1 MEKRFTVWAPFAK
14 TMTLMLD
21 GTSFEMDRCDLGYWF
36 ADGPVEAGVSEYF
49 FIIDGTIKANDP
61 RVKFLPYGQ
70 NGLGVYF
77 EASDFHWSDSGFK
90 GQALE
95 SAVIYELH
103 VGSFS
108 SVGRYEGVKDKLTHL
123 KELGITHIEFM
134 PLGSFSSGKG
144 AFCGWG
150 YDSIFPYAPHAAYGH
165 PFELMDL
172 IDSCHGLGL
181 SVIIDLVMN
190 HFGPSGAVQ
199 GLFGPYTTDTYKT
212 PWGRAINFD
221 GAYSYEV
228 RRYFIDCALMW
239 LDDYH
244 FDGVRI
250 DATHAIFDQSALS
263 IMTELNDAIDQLGQR
278 LGKSFIKIA
287 ESDLNDPRLVSS
299 KTCGGYGFDAQWSD
313 DFHHALHAYMTR
325 ESLGYYQDFGDFSQ
339 VKKAFCQGFV
349 YAGDYSKYRK
359 AFKGQALPKNA
370 ATKLITYIQNH
381 DQIGNRGF
389 GERLS
394 HLVHPSHLYAMA
406 AINLLAPTVPM
417 IFQGEEWGSKARFLY
432 FTSHADEGLSK
443 AVFEGRKREF
453 KEFFSDENA
462 LESLLDPQ
470 SDEAFL
476 TSKLDWKELSSGNGK
491 DLFQWYQRMILLRR
505 RYISCNKQRDFLDE
519 ASIRIDDDKIL
530 QIQIG
535 RLWIIVNLADHRL
548 SLDKPNEQRAKA
560 LAIKGQYYW
569 ESGCL
574 ALGAFFVGV
583 FLQGHS

>member
-1 MEKRFTVWAPFAK
+1 MEIQFTVWAPFAK
-14 TMTLMLD
+14 TMSLVLD
-21 GTSFEMDRCDLGYWF
+21 GMPLEMTRGEMGYWS
-36 ADGPVEAGVSEYF
+36 ATGPARSGVSEYF
-49 FIIDGTIKANDP
+49 FMIDGTMKANDP
-61 RVKFLPYGQ
+61 RVKFLPNGQ

-77 EASDFHWSDSGFK
+77 DASDFHWSDSGFK
-90 GQALE
+90 GVGLE
-95 SAVIYELH
+95 SAVMYELH

-108 SVGRYEGVKDKLTHL
+108 DAGSYEGVKDKLAYL

-150 YDSIFPYAPHAAYGH
+150 YDSIFPFAPHAAYGH

-172 IDSCHGLGL
+172 IDSCHRLGI

-199 GLFGPYTTDTYKT
+199 DFFGPYTTDTYKT

-239 LDDYH
+239 LEDYH

-287 ESDLNDPRLVSS
+287 ESDLNDPRLIRPKSF
-299 KTCGGYGFDAQWSD
+299 CGYGFDAQWSD
-313 DFHHALHAYMTR
+313 DFHHAMHAYMTK
-325 ESLGYYQDFGDFSQ
+325 ESLGYYEDFGEMSQ
-339 VKKAFCQGFV
+339 VKKALCQGFV
-349 YAGDYSKYRK
+349 YAGDYSKFRK
-359 AFKGQALPKNA
+359 AYKGQALPKKA

-394 HLVHPSHLYAMA
+394 HLVNPLHLYAMA
-406 AINLLAPTVPM
+406 TIHLLAPTVPM
-417 IFQGEEWGSKARFLY
+417 IFQGEEWGAKARFLY
-432 FTSHADEGLSK
+432 FTSHADEDLAK

-453 KEFFSDENA
+453 KEFFPDKNA
-462 LESLLDPQ
+462 LETLIDPQ
-470 SDEAFL
+470 SDEAFIK
-476 TSKLDWKELSSGNGK
+476 SKLDWKELSSRNGK
-491 DLFQWYQRMILLRR
+491 ELFQWYQRMILLRR
-505 RYISCNKQRDFLDE
+505 RYVSCLKKRDFLDDGSV
-519 ASIRIDDDKIL
+519 AIDDDHCM
-530 QIQIG
+530 QIFTG
-535 RLWIIVNLADHRL
+535 RLWIIVNLTDHWL
-548 SLDKPNEQRAKA
+548 SLAKPKRQRPKA
-560 LAIKGQYYW
+560 LAIKGQYYL
-569 ESGCL
+569 EKDRFGV
-574 ALGAFFVGV
+574 GAFFVGV
-583 FLQGHS
+583 FLQGQS